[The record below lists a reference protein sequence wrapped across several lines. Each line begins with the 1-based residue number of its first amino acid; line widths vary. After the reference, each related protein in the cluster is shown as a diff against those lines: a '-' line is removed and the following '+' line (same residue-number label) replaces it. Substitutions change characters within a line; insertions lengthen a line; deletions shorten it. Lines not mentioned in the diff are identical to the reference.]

1 MYSKDNFGPSFAIL
15 YLQRGKQMNAFPIAK
30 SFTAVV
36 IFLVAL
42 NGWSQAGS
50 TSAASKE
57 EGTEEKTKEEC
68 IKNRKN
74 EKKCSKFTEEEDLNT
89 CLNTLDRMI
98 QNQCSDLPTGS
109 SLRAECKNLSTE
121 FEKLNT
127 DIKKQCAQVGEKV
140 TDSCKKKVL
149 ECGKNL
155 NMAGTGEESN
165 EASENENIF
174 KSIYG
179 IAKDKFGMSEGVE
192 DQANCTVED
201 NEKEQDRSE
210 QKIEKMSKLRADI
223 ASLREDAAKADD
235 DVAKKKQDI
244 EEKILEIEKEMTKK
258 TIERKTEA
266 QKETTKMQQDSLESI
281 KRKKAA
287 LDGIDEKTT
296 EIANMRITQQEE
308 AIKFSQSNLMKACR
322 DQALEL
328 KTKLIEAA
336 TKVASS
342 NQGTATTGNIKK
354 DVEIFAKQCIQ
365 LASVERSKALKSTQD
380 RITRANRSV
389 LNLKDVVKQE
399 AESFAIRQKDVEARE
414 KLATEEQTKAEE
426 QRTKELTNLNQKV
439 ADMQQFTEKKKAT
452 YLEKIAIKEAEIKVA
467 EVKLM
472 NRKPK
477 FQEIESSIAASSQ
490 KVADFVDQ
498 CCKDKSGFEGK
509 CRQLKTDYPDEAAE
523 VVIKP
528 KKQMDKK

>member
-1 MYSKDNFGPSFAIL
+1 M
-15 YLQRGKQMNAFPIAK
+15 
-30 SFTAVV
+30 

-42 NGWSQAGS
+42 NGWSQGTSTPATAKKEETKEACMKNLRIASPCSEGNATERSSCRDQLNTAIQTQCGDLSAGS
-50 TSAASKE
+50 SQ
-57 EGTEEKTKEEC
+57 
-68 IKNRKN
+68 RK
-74 EKKCSKFTEEEDLNT
+74 
-89 CLNTLDRMI
+89 
-98 QNQCSDLPTGS
+98 
-109 SLRAECKNLSTE
+109 ECKDLSTE

-140 TDSCKKKVL
+140 TESCKKKSL

-165 EASENENIF
+165 EASENERIF
-174 KSIYG
+174 RSIYG
-179 IAKDKFGMSEGVE
+179 IAKDKYGMSEGVD
-192 DQANCTVED
+192 DQGNCTVED

-223 ASLREDAAKADD
+223 ASLKEDAAKADD
-235 DVAKKKQDI
+235 EVAKKKQDI
-244 EEKILEIEKEMTKK
+244 EEKMLEIEKEMTKK
-258 TIERKTEA
+258 TNDRKTEA
-266 QKETTKMQQDSLESI
+266 QKETLKMQQDSLESI

-287 LDGIDEKTT
+287 NDGIDEKTT

-336 TKVASS
+336 TKAASA

-354 DVEIFAKQCIQ
+354 DVETFAKQCIQ

-380 RITRANRSV
+380 KITRANRSV

-399 AESFAIRQKDVEARE
+399 AESYAIRQKDVEARE

-426 QRTKELTNLNQKV
+426 QRTKELANLNQKV
-439 ADMQQFTEKKKAT
+439 ADIQQFTEKKKAT

-477 FQEIESSIAASSQ
+477 FQEIESSISASSQ

-498 CCKDKSGFEGK
+498 CCKDKSDFQGK
-509 CRQLKTDYPDEAAE
+509 CQQLRKDYPDEASSVLE
-523 VVIKP
+523 IK
-528 KKQMDKK
+528 KSGTTKSNRKAK

>member
-1 MYSKDNFGPSFAIL
+1 
-15 YLQRGKQMNAFPIAK
+15 MNAFPISK

-42 NGWSQAGS
+42 NGWSAATAS
-50 TSAASKE
+50 TPATAK
-57 EGTEEKTKEEC
+57 
-68 IKNRKN
+68 KN
-74 EKKCSKFTEEEDLNT
+74 EGAD
-89 CLNTLDRMI
+89 
-98 QNQCSDLPTGS
+98 Q
-109 SLRAECKNLSTE
+109 RAECATECSARATEFTQDCEANAGTSTTPTNPQTCFAAAKKSCNTQCLADSREDKKDCKTLSTE

-140 TDSCKKKVL
+140 TESCKKKAA

-155 NMAGTGEESN
+155 NMAGTGEESDD
-165 EASENENIF
+165 ASENEKIF

-179 IAKDKFGMSEGVE
+179 IAKDKYGMSDGVA
-192 DQANCTVED
+192 DQGNCTVED

-235 DVAKKKQDI
+235 EVAKKKQDI
-244 EEKILEIEKEMTKK
+244 EEKILELEKEMTRKSN
-258 TIERKTEA
+258 ERKTEA
-266 QKETTKMQQDSLESI
+266 QKETLKMQQDSLESI

-287 LDGIDEKTT
+287 NDGMDEKTT
-296 EIANMRITQQEE
+296 EIANLRITQQEE

-336 TKVASS
+336 TKAASS
-342 NQGTATTGNIKK
+342 GQGTATTGNIKK
-354 DVEIFAKQCIQ
+354 DVETFAKQCIQ
-365 LASVERSKALKSTQD
+365 LASVERSKVLKSTQD
-380 RITRANRSV
+380 KITRANRSL

-399 AESFAIRQKDVEARE
+399 GESFAIRQKDVEARE
-414 KLATEEQTKAEE
+414 KLASEEQTKAEE
-426 QRTKELTNLNQKV
+426 QRTKELTNLSQKV
-439 ADMQQFTEKKKAT
+439 EDIQQFTEKKKAT

-467 EVKLM
+467 EVKLN

-477 FQEIESSIAASSQ
+477 FQEIESIISSSSQ

-498 CCKDKSGFEGK
+498 CCKDKMGFEGK
-509 CRQLKTDYPDEAAE
+509 CQQLRKDYPDEADSVKE
-523 VVIKP
+523 IKKSA
-528 KKQMDKK
+528 KKQKTKK